1 MSVLARS
8 KGRRR
13 KRRAKARVI
22 KASIGLAVVA
32 AGVAVSRPLL
42 AGADG
47 TPAPVR
53 AAAVAPA
60 ASSGAAASGG
70 DLTVTSAGGA
80 ASSGRVARSKG
91 EVTASGRSKYTDD
104 QAVAYFTSRWDDK
117 TTKRVRDIRT
127 TGRYLRIYTNL
138 SENASNS
145 KSAITLCRRG
155 LEYLKEIGESNPV
168 VFVQAKYGQNGNPV
182 LANILGPDDDTC
194 RVTHPKPR

>member
-1 MSVLARS
+1 M
-8 KGRRR
+8 
-13 KRRAKARVI
+13 I

-32 AGVAVSRPLL
+32 AGMVVSRPLL
-42 AGADG
+42 AGSPG

-53 AAAVAPA
+53 AAAAVAANP
-60 ASSGAAASGG
+60 GAAPGG
-70 DLTVTSAGGA
+70 ELTVASAGGA
-80 ASSGRVARSKG
+80 TRSGRVAGSKG
-91 EVTASGRSKYTDD
+91 EVTASGRSKYTDE
-104 QAVAYFTSRWDDK
+104 QAVEYFTSRWNDK

-145 KSAITLCRRG
+145 KSAITLCKRG
-155 LEYLKEIGESNPV
+155 LKYLKEIGESNPI

-194 RVTHPKPR
+194 RVTHPKPK